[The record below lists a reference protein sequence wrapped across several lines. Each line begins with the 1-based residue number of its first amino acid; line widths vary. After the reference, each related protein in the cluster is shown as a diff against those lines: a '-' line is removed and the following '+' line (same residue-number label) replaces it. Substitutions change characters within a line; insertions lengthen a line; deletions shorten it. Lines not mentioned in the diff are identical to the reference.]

1 MAFGSAFA
9 HMPGRTSHG
18 MQIPPGYASVSVE
31 QICLPKFEDLEL
43 EIPGGD
49 GEKTLKDALHGIIL
63 WPKRYIIIPENEPS
77 IPPRDPPRPPPPSS
91 PGPSSPP
98 TRSPSP
104 QLPFNSGGASD
115 DDDLPSPKQA
125 PKSSRSE
132 SSKAI
137 PPPKLNKPAKN
148 VKKAQP
154 VKRKLPYEMTTE
166 ENEAECQ
173 RQVHDWLDK
182 TRDAFRQRQREEKEK
197 VDPAK
202 LSFFKKMK
210 EETKKQV
217 LLKTDYDRSLTK
229 SLEKKR
235 RGGSPNSYI
244 EEIAASTSSKV
255 PSKKKKQIDA
265 STSSTYVAS
274 GLNAQERALANM
286 PTEEIVKVINF
297 AEETG
302 MTVGAILGTEDPPP
316 PDKNFVP
323 RWPFVL
329 GQHLVRP
336 ELVKKLPTKMHR
348 FHQWYMKHSVKGLEM
363 FGMVV
368 RPEDMVGE
376 AEKVIWLTFKDIYEV
391 YHLDSLNTDLI
402 IAWCL

>member
-1 MAFGSAFA
+1 
-9 HMPGRTSHG
+9 MPGRTSHG
-18 MQIPPGYASVSVE
+18 MKILPRYASVSVE

-77 IPPRDPPRPPPPSS
+77 IPPNDPPRPPPPSS

-98 TRSPSP
+98 ARSPSP

-125 PKSSRSE
+125 PKRSRSK
-132 SSKAI
+132 SSKAM
-137 PPPKLNKPAKN
+137 PPPKLNKPAEN

-154 VKRKLPYEMTTE
+154 VKRKLPYEMTIE

-182 TRDAFRQRQREEKEK
+182 TRDAFKQRQREENEK

-210 EETKKQV
+210 EQTKKQV

-235 RGGSPNSYI
+235 PGGSPNSYI
-244 EEIAASTSSKV
+244 EEIAASTSSK
-255 PSKKKKQIDA
+255 
-265 STSSTYVAS
+265 
-274 GLNAQERALANM
+274 AN
-286 PTEEIVKVINF
+286 
-297 AEETG
+297 
-302 MTVGAILGTEDPPP
+302 
-316 PDKNFVP
+316 
-323 RWPFVL
+323 
-329 GQHLVRP
+329 
-336 ELVKKLPTKMHR
+336 
-348 FHQWYMKHSVKGLEM
+348 
-363 FGMVV
+363 
-368 RPEDMVGE
+368 
-376 AEKVIWLTFKDIYEV
+376 
-391 YHLDSLNTDLI
+391 
-402 IAWCL
+402 